1 MVQDLLFTAPFTF
14 LSVMA
19 IIAMVMDALIVNS
32 SRITFIF
39 SAITLLISGILG
51 ISTFV
56 LSGIGG
62 QSKPLRE
69 AGVLHVEAAEGKCSN
84 SHS

>member
-19 IIAMVMDALIVNS
+19 IIAMVLDALIVNS

-51 ISTFV
+51 ISTFG
-56 LSGIGG
+56 LHGIGFNVMVTG
-62 QSKPLRE
+62 
-69 AGVLHVEAAEGKCSN
+69 GGFAAYFDIVFCYFA
-84 SHS
+84 